1 MAKRGGE
8 LEVEWE
14 SPESSYSLAHRLS
27 TAVKLIQNLKKLQ
40 SINSV
45 QARSAFDELYG
56 DVLSYIGGAVDC
68 LAKVFY

>member
-14 SPESSYSLAHRLS
+14 SPES